1 MSEGVLGRVRGDLV
15 VMQRAMG
22 LRLPFG
28 KGMLVFDLLLS
39 LAAIGSALVSL
50 RVESDWMQQV
60 PFAVIMV
67 LVPAGLFVRSQWRS
81 HEESQ
86 WTSHEINLQVLI
98 SATVYAVVWVAA
110 CGYMMATIVGPIM
123 GIERSALLYAISVS
137 ILMAFTL
144 ILVRAALK
152 SREQYYCLGLA
163 LSTLLAGMLLPLLGQ
178 HYSYS
183 LAHGFMAVG
192 YLTGFAIQWVQLRK
206 VAADHAAD

>member
-1 MSEGVLGRVRGDLV
+1 MSEDVLGRVRGDLV

-192 YLTGFAIQWVQLRK
+192 YLTGFAIQRVQLRK

>member
-1 MSEGVLGRVRGDLV
+1 MSEDVLGRVRGDLV

>member
-1 MSEGVLGRVRGDLV
+1 M
-15 VMQRAMG
+15 
-22 LRLPFG
+22 
-28 KGMLVFDLLLS
+28 
-39 LAAIGSALVSL
+39 
-50 RVESDWMQQV
+50 
-60 PFAVIMV
+60 
-67 LVPAGLFVRSQWRS
+67 
-81 HEESQ
+81 
-86 WTSHEINLQVLI
+86 
-98 SATVYAVVWVAA
+98 WVAA

>member
-1 MSEGVLGRVRGDLV
+1 MSEDVLGRVRGDLV

-28 KGMLVFDLLLS
+28 NGMLAFNLLLT

-50 RVESDWMQQV
+50 RVESDWLQQV
-60 PFAVIMV
+60 PFAAIMV
-67 LVPAGLFVRSQWRS
+67 LVPAGLFVRSRR
-81 HEESQ
+81 
-86 WTSHEINLQVLI
+86 TSHEINLQVLI
-98 SATVYAVVWVAA
+98 SATVYAVVWIAA
-110 CGYMMATIVGPIM
+110 CGYMLATVVGPIM
-123 GIERSALLYAISVS
+123 GIERSALLHATSVS
-137 ILMAFTL
+137 VLIAFTL

-192 YLTGFAIQWVQLRK
+192 YLTGFAIQWFQLRK
-206 VAADHAAD
+206 AAAYHAAD